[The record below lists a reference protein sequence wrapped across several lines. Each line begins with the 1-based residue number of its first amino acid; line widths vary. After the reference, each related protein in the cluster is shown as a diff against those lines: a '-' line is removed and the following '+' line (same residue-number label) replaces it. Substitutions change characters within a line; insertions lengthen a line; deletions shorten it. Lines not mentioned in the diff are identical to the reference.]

1 MSPPEPPSDAAH
13 TAPLAA
19 CSPQAPTCFGAL
31 RSLCGAST
39 SAAAMSHQEAPP
51 APAPKHGESGAGAKD
66 ATGATSAEPLDP
78 KARDALRSAFYE
90 GATKSNINDVYALGS
105 TIGAFFAATCSGAC
119 SLTSEPSGT
128 GGFAVVLQAMHR
140 ASRAAVAVKVL
151 SLSTARIVETGVR
164 QLARCRYKSLTSC
177 AGLGSCADDA
187 HGCAFA
193 AVWCC
198 ARCGR
203 RGRDAGGA
211 SLEEHRPVRQQA
223 R

>member
-1 MSPPEPPSDAAH
+1 MTQLTRHRLPRARRRRRRAAGLCACCVELQRQLQPCRIRRHLLRRRRNTARAERVQRMPQAQPVPSRWTQKLGMHCAAPSTKGRRRATSTMSMRS
-13 TAPLAA
+13 APL
-19 CSPQAPTCFGAL
+19 SV
-31 RSLCGAST
+31 R
-39 SAAAMSHQEAPP
+39 
-51 APAPKHGESGAGAKD
+51 
-66 ATGATSAEPLDP
+66 
-78 KARDALRSAFYE
+78 
-90 GATKSNINDVYALGS
+90 
-105 TIGAFFAATCSGAC
+105 FFAATCSGAC
-119 SLTSEPSGT
+119 SLTSAPSGT

>member
-1 MSPPEPPSDAAH
+1 M
-13 TAPLAA
+13 LAA
-19 CSPQAPTCFGAL
+19 GADVLRGSALAVWSFNVSCSHV
-31 RSLCGAST
+31 ASGGT
-39 SAAAMSHQEAPP
+39 SC
-51 APAPKHGESGAGAKD
+51 AGAETRRERSGCKGCHRRNQCR
-66 ATGATSAEPLDP
+66 AVGP
-78 KARDALRSAFYE
+78 KSSGCTAQRLLRRGDEEQHQRCLCARLHYRC
-90 GATKSNINDVYALGS
+90 V
-105 TIGAFFAATCSGAC
+105 FFAATCSGAC
-119 SLTSEPSGT
+119 SLTSAPSGT

>member
-19 CSPQAPTCFGAL
+19 CSPQAPTCCGAL
-31 RSLCGAST
+31 RLLCGAST

-105 TIGAFFAATCSGAC
+105 TIGAFFCCDMLRRVLAYERAVRNWRLCCGAAGHASSVARRRGGEGAVPVDRAYC
-119 SLTSEPSGT
+119 RNRGASAG
-128 GGFAVVLQAMHR
+128 AMQIQVADVVCRPRLLCR
-140 ASRAAVAVKVL
+140 RRSRL
-151 SLSTARIVETGVR
+151 RL
-164 QLARCRYKSLTSC
+164 
-177 AGLGSCADDA
+177 
-187 HGCAFA
+187 
-193 AVWCC
+193 
-198 ARCGR
+198 RCGLVLR
-203 RGRDAGGA
+203 A
-211 SLEEHRPVRQQA
+211 LRQK
-223 R
+223 RT